1 MVKPTFGTFVKGA
14 SSLAQFWR
22 KTLLLVDNWHQV
34 KIQLFLKII
43 HMHVPSFY
51 KKENILSFIILK
63 YPTTLI
69 YSKPDEQIFWKL
81 LMYFSFNTIRYL
93 HIYFIFS
100 HVLKPDELETNLV
113 FFQTSISL
121 RNSSVIRVLVIFL
134 KGLQKIFFW
143 ELVTNIVIDFKFT
156 RIHLVWSWVLLLLWS
171 RHGEV
176 ALILLT
182 IHFAHKESLTS
193 SLNSLTNLEIWKR
206 KLT

>member
-69 YSKPDEQIFWKL
+69 YSKPDEQLFWKL

-121 RNSSVIRVLVIFL
+121 RNSSVIRVLVSFFKRSPKNIFL
-134 KGLQKIFFW
+134 GTSYEYCHWFQIYQDPFGLVMSSPI
-143 ELVTNIVIDFKFT
+143 T
-156 RIHLVWSWVLLLLWS
+156 
-171 RHGEV
+171 
-176 ALILLT
+176 LIETWRGSPYLINDTLCT
-182 IHFAHKESLTS
+182 
-193 SLNSLTNLEIWKR
+193 
-206 KLT
+206 